1 MERTTELS
9 AAQAFLTRVDAASEK
24 EVVGMV
30 ENLNTIISSI
40 SGTLDSWD
48 HREPVPGAFA
58 DELDTKQIRDN
69 LGSSLFEQVTA
80 RNSVAVNLAIQMSLG
95 YFIER
100 ITSGWG
106 GGQAAG
112 TLGEIYDMIST
123 KGRLDA
129 YV

>member
-1 MERTTELS
+1 
-9 AAQAFLTRVDAASEK
+9 
-24 EVVGMV
+24 MV

-40 SGTLDSWD
+40 SGALDYWD
-48 HREPVPGAFA
+48 NLDPVPGAFT

-80 RNSVAVNLAIQMSLG
+80 RNSVAVNLSIQMSLG

-112 TLGEIYDMIST
+112 TLGEIYGMIST

-129 YV
+129 YI

>member
-1 MERTTELS
+1 
-9 AAQAFLTRVDAASEK
+9 
-24 EVVGMV
+24 MV

-40 SGTLDSWD
+40 SGALDSWD
-48 HREPVPGAFA
+48 LLDPVPGAFT
-58 DELDTKQIRDN
+58 DELDMGQIRDN

-100 ITSGWG
+100 IASGWG
-106 GGQAAG
+106 SGQAAG
-112 TLGEIYDMIST
+112 TLGEIYNMIST

-129 YV
+129 HI